1 MTKSLLLAA
10 AAVISSSAVLAAD
23 APPAAKPLPN
33 IVIFAPDGLR
43 ADRLGTFGYARRPT
57 TPAIDAAAKEGLVFE
72 NAESQASW
80 TLPSF
85 ASLFTS
91 RYPHQHGALWIDTKV
106 AASEPLLAKLLSLRG
121 YKTAG
126 FVGGPF
132 LNPEYGMARGFATYN
147 ANGARYFQDTMPL
160 ALNWIKENK
169 GSAPFFVFVHGNDVH
184 PPFNPAL
191 PKSVRDRFDP
201 SYEGPA
207 NDLVLDY
214 YFVRVFNK
222 IELGE
227 GTPPP
232 DDDYKAKVEA
242 IRSDARSIEHIGA
255 LYDGQVARVDE
266 AFKSLMDFLK
276 QEGLAQN
283 TIVVLMSDHGLELG
297 ERGLLATGYHPT
309 EYETISHV
317 PLILWGPGIAPG
329 RRKDV
334 AQIIDIAPTL
344 LSLTSTP
351 APAGYLG
358 KILLDSARPADA
370 AMGES
375 TIVGSPVIKEYFMR
389 QNRWKLL
396 LRPGKTETREL
407 YDLSVDPQEKTDLSA
422 KEAGKVRSLSEK
434 LSGLTA
440 APR

>member
-1 MTKSLLLAA
+1 MTSMLLALAA
-10 AAVISSSAVLAAD
+10 ALQLAAGASAQ
-23 APPAAKPLPN
+23 APSKPLPN

-43 ADRLGTFGYARRPT
+43 ADRLGVYGYSAHPT
-57 TPAIDAAAKEGLVFE
+57 SPAIDAAAKEGLIFD
-72 NAESQASW
+72 NGESQASW

-85 ASLFTS
+85 SSLFTS
-91 RYPHQHGALWIDTKV
+91 RYPHQHGALSIDNRVKP
-106 AASEPLLAKLLSLRG
+106 SEPLLAKLLSLRG
-121 YKTAG
+121 YRTAG

-132 LNPEYGMARGFATYN
+132 LNPEYGLARGFSTYN
-147 ANGARYFQDTMPL
+147 ANGSRFFQDTLPL
-160 ALNWIKENK
+160 ALDWIKENK
-169 GSAPFFVFVHGNDVH
+169 DQGPFFVFIHGNDVH
-184 PPFNPAL
+184 PPFNPSL
-191 PKSVRDRFDP
+191 PKSVRDRFDA

-207 NDLVLDY
+207 NDLILDY

-242 IRSDARSIEHIGA
+242 IRNDPRSIQHINA

-266 AFKSLMDFLK
+266 AFGRLWDFLK
-276 QEGLAQN
+276 QQGLSQN
-283 TIVVLMSDHGLELG
+283 TIVVLMSDHGLEMG

-317 PLILWGPGIAPG
+317 PMIFWGPGIKPG

-351 APAGYLG
+351 APASYVGRDLIEE
-358 KILLDSARPADA
+358 KKPADMA
-370 AMGES
+370 LGES
-375 TIVGSPVIKEYFMR
+375 TIVGSPDIKIEYFR
-389 QNRWKLL
+389 EKDWKLISHVK
-396 LRPGKTETREL
+396 GSQEL
-407 YDLSVDPQEKTDLSA
+407 YDVAKDPTEQQDLAAKDAKKA
-422 KEAGKVRSLSEK
+422 KELSEK
-434 LSGLTA
+434 LSKLTA
-440 APR
+440 PR